1 MLLETTMRP
10 VPILTAVLVGL
21 FLYLFVMERDF
32 LRALTGAEA
41 AVAEAEADTEAA
53 TAPEARVVAV
63 VAQRSR
69 ARPVDSG
76 LVLRGRTEASRRVDV
91 RAEITGRVVSEPI
104 RRGAEVA
111 AGDVLCQLD
120 PGTRPARLAEAEAR
134 LLEAEANERA
144 SAQLAERGFGA
155 ETTAIARRA
164 ALQAAQAM
172 VEQASREIESLE
184 IRAPFDGLLEDDTA
198 ELGDLLQPG
207 AVCASL
213 IANDP
218 IKLVGFVTEDAVERV
233 AVGAPAGARL
243 VTGQEVR
250 GRVTFVARAADPATR
265 TFRVEAEAPNPN
277 AAIRDGISAEILIG
291 LPGAEAH
298 RVPLSALTL
307 DDDGR
312 LGVRTALA
320 DEDGDGARAAFV
332 PVSIIRDEPGGVWIS
347 GLPDEAD
354 VIVVGQDFVTEG
366 QPIRVTLREEAG
378 AQAVRDDDADA
389 AQSMREEAENTAQ
402 SVREEAG
409 AR

>member
-1 MLLETTMRP
+1 VLLEKTMRP

-32 LRALTGAEA
+32 LRTLAGAEVAAADAEA
-41 AVAEAEADTEAA
+41 AVEEAA
-53 TAPEARVVAV
+53 VPPEERVVAV

-76 LVLRGRTEASRRVDV
+76 LVLRGRTEASRRVEI
-91 RAEITGRVVSEPI
+91 RAEVVGRVVSEPI

-111 AGDVLCQLD
+111 AGDVLCELD
-120 PGTRPARLAEAEAR
+120 PGTRPAQLAEAEAR

-155 ETTAIARRA
+155 EATAIGRRA
-164 ALQAAQAM
+164 ALQAAQAQ
-172 VEQASREIESLE
+172 VERSRREIDSLE
-184 IRAPFDGLLEDDTA
+184 IRAPFTGLLEADTA
-198 ELGDLLQPG
+198 ELGELLQPG
-207 AVCASL
+207 SACASV
-213 IANDP
+213 IAIDP

-265 TFRVEAEAPNPN
+265 TFRVEAEAPNPG

-312 LGVRTALA
+312 LGVRTARL
-320 DEDGDGARAAFV
+320 EGDGTRAAFL
-332 PVSIIRDEPGGVWIS
+332 PVSIIRDEPGGVWVA
-347 GLPDEAD
+347 GLPEVAD
-354 VIVVGQDFVTEG
+354 VIVVGQDFVTDG
-366 QPIRVTLREEAG
+366 QPIRVTLREDAG
-378 AQAVRDDDADA
+378 GEGGTQ
-389 AQSMREEAENTAQ
+389 
-402 SVREEAG
+402 
-409 AR
+409 

>member
-1 MLLETTMRP
+1 VLLEKTMRP

-32 LRALTGAEA
+32 LRTLAGAEVAAAVADAAGEEA
-41 AVAEAEADTEAA
+41 AVP
-53 TAPEARVVAV
+53 PEERVVAV
-63 VAQRSR
+63 VATRSR

-76 LVLRGRTEASRRVDV
+76 LVLRGRTEASRRVEI
-91 RAEITGRVVSEPI
+91 RAEVVGRVVSEPI

-111 AGDVLCQLD
+111 AGDVLCELD
-120 PGTRPARLAEAEAR
+120 PGTRPAQLAEAEAR

-155 ETTAIARRA
+155 EATAIGRRA
-164 ALQAAQAM
+164 ALQAAQAQ
-172 VEQASREIESLE
+172 VERSRREIDSLE
-184 IRAPFDGLLEDDTA
+184 IRAPFTGLLEADTA
-198 ELGDLLQPG
+198 ELGELLQPG
-207 AVCASL
+207 SACASV
-213 IANDP
+213 IAIDP

-265 TFRVEAEAPNPN
+265 TFRVEAEAPNPG

-312 LGVRTALA
+312 LGVRTARL
-320 DEDGDGARAAFV
+320 EGDGTRAALL
-332 PVSIIRDEPGGVWIS
+332 PVSIIRDEPGGVWVA
-347 GLPDEAD
+347 GLPEVAD
-354 VIVVGQDFVTEG
+354 VIVVGQDFVTDG
-366 QPIRVTLREEAG
+366 QPIRVTLREDAGEEGG
-378 AQAVRDDDADA
+378 AQ
-389 AQSMREEAENTAQ
+389 
-402 SVREEAG
+402 
-409 AR
+409 

>member
-1 MLLETTMRP
+1 VLLEKTMRP

-32 LRALTGAEA
+32 LRTLAGAEVAAAVADAAGEEA
-41 AVAEAEADTEAA
+41 AVP
-53 TAPEARVVAV
+53 PEERVVAV
-63 VAQRSR
+63 VATRSR

-76 LVLRGRTEASRRVDV
+76 LVLRGRTEASRRVEI
-91 RAEITGRVVSEPI
+91 RAEVVGRVVSEPI

-111 AGDVLCQLD
+111 AGDVLCELD
-120 PGTRPARLAEAEAR
+120 PGTRPAQLAEAEAR

-155 ETTAIARRA
+155 EATAIGRRA
-164 ALQAAQAM
+164 ALQAAQAQ
-172 VEQASREIESLE
+172 VERSRREIDSLE
-184 IRAPFDGLLEDDTA
+184 IRAPFTGLLEADTA
-198 ELGDLLQPG
+198 ELGELLQPG
-207 AVCASL
+207 SACASV
-213 IANDP
+213 IAIDP

-265 TFRVEAEAPNPN
+265 TFRVEAEAPNPG

-312 LGVRTALA
+312 LGVRTARL
-320 DEDGDGARAAFV
+320 EGDGTRAAFL
-332 PVSIIRDEPGGVWIS
+332 PVSIIRDEPGGVWVA
-347 GLPDEAD
+347 GLPEVAD
-354 VIVVGQDFVTEG
+354 VIVVGQDFVTDG
-366 QPIRVTLREEAG
+366 QPIRVTLREDAGEEGG
-378 AQAVRDDDADA
+378 AQ
-389 AQSMREEAENTAQ
+389 
-402 SVREEAG
+402 
-409 AR
+409 

>member
-1 MLLETTMRP
+1 VLLEKTMRP

-32 LRALTGAEA
+32 LRTLAGAEVAAADSEAAGEEA
-41 AVAEAEADTEAA
+41 AVP
-53 TAPEARVVAV
+53 PEERVVAV

-76 LVLRGRTEASRRVDV
+76 LVLRGRTEASRRVEI
-91 RAEITGRVVSEPI
+91 RAEVVGRVVSEPI

-111 AGDVLCQLD
+111 AGDVLCELD
-120 PGTRPARLAEAEAR
+120 PGTRPAQLAEAEAR

-155 ETTAIARRA
+155 EATAIGRRA
-164 ALQAAQAM
+164 ALQAAQAQ
-172 VEQASREIESLE
+172 VERSRREIDSLE
-184 IRAPFDGLLEDDTA
+184 IRAPFTGLLEADTA
-198 ELGDLLQPG
+198 ELGELLQPG
-207 AVCASL
+207 SACASV
-213 IANDP
+213 IAIDP

-265 TFRVEAEAPNPN
+265 TFRVEAEAPNPG

-312 LGVRTALA
+312 LGVRTARL
-320 DEDGDGARAAFV
+320 EGDGTRAAFL
-332 PVSIIRDEPGGVWIS
+332 PVSIIRDEPGGVWVA
-347 GLPDEAD
+347 GLPEVAD
-354 VIVVGQDFVTEG
+354 VIVVGQDFVTDG
-366 QPIRVTLREEAG
+366 QPIRVTLREDAG
-378 AQAVRDDDADA
+378 GEGGTQ
-389 AQSMREEAENTAQ
+389 
-402 SVREEAG
+402 
-409 AR
+409 